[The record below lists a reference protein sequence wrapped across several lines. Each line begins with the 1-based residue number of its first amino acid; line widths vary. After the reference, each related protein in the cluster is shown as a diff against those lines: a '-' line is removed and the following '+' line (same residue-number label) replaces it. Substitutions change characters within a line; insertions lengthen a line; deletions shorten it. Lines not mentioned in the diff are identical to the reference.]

1 MGGANQTRSRY
12 RAIGAIFSGRL
23 RAAMCADYL
32 DVGLTLALPKGSATS
47 SNGGMIVRD
56 PTTGSF
62 GYAKMH

>member
-1 MGGANQTRSRY
+1 
-12 RAIGAIFSGRL
+12 
-23 RAAMCADYL
+23 MCADYL